1 MTTWKCG
8 GTYGCGARGNLE
20 KHTYCWSCHRSDT
33 RHLLEYGGKG
43 KDLGKWENGP
53 PKNKGGKGG
62 AKGKGKGKNADLPP
76 KGRDSSEDGD
86 EADPASAAI
95 ELKIKE
101 LESSLQ
107 GIRKIPELTRSSELL
122 AAEKLIKTDLDRAR
136 SARAAAL
143 PPNIQVERARVR
155 MDRATEAAAEA
166 KRGLEEK
173 RQQLKELQE
182 HITKAEKS
190 VAEKLLAQQNAE
202 QEYSE
207 TAAKYRDMPAVR
219 LASASKQGVD
229 DFGAFRS
236 KFAGSS
242 EIMGLLTAMEAAV
255 DRFTR
260 ANQFEGEEFGEAS
273 TERSTPAGEDSAMS
287 DLTSGS
293 KRSWDTS
300 EAQEAAGEAFSSL
313 GLDENATQ
321 KLKDE
326 FFKKLR
332 RTNVDVGDRPPP
344 SAMGGA
350 VAGGIDAEGMAC
362 CS

>member
-20 KHTYCWSCHRSDT
+20 KHTYCWSCLRSDT

-43 KDLGKWENGP
+43 RDLGKWENGP
-53 PKNKGGKGG
+53 PKSKGGKGG
-62 AKGKGKGKNADLPP
+62 AKGKGKGKNADLHP
-76 KGRDSSEDGD
+76 KGKDSSEDD
-86 EADPASAAI
+86 DAADAESAAI

-155 MDRATEAAAEA
+155 MDRAAEATAEA

-190 VAEKLLAQQNAE
+190 VADKLLAQQNAE

-207 TAAKYRDMPAVR
+207 TAAKCKDMLAVR
-219 LASASKQGVD
+219 LASASKSGD
-229 DFGAFRS
+229 GDFGAYRS
-236 KFAGSS
+236 KFASSS

-255 DRFTR
+255 ERFER
-260 ANQFEGEEFGEAS
+260 ASQFEGEEFE
-273 TERSTPAGEDSAMS
+273 EDGSQRTAPTGVDSGMS

-300 EAQEAAGEAFSSL
+300 EAQEAAGDAFSSL

-321 KLKDE
+321 KLKEE

-332 RTNVDVGDRPPP
+332 LTNVADIDHPPP
-344 SAMGGA
+344 SVLGGTT
-350 VAGGIDAEGMAC
+350 AGGIEATGISC

>member
-1 MTTWKCG
+1 MATWKCG
-8 GTYGCGARGNLE
+8 GTNGCGARGNLE
-20 KHTYCWSCHRSDT
+20 NHTYCWSCYRTDT

-43 KDLGKWENGP
+43 RDMGKWNDGP
-53 PKNKGGKGG
+53 PRNKGGKGSS
-62 AKGKGKGKNADLPP
+62 KGKGKGKDADPP
-76 KGRDSSEDGD
+76 NKGKDSSEAGG
-86 EADPASAAI
+86 ASDTAAAAI
-95 ELKIKE
+95 ELRIKE

-107 GIRKIPELTRSSELL
+107 GIRKIPDYTKSNELL

-155 MDRATEAAAEA
+155 MDRAAEATAEA
-166 KRGLEEK
+166 KRTLEEK
-173 RQQLKELQE
+173 RQQLKEFQE
-182 HITKAEKS
+182 NITKGEKL
-190 VAEKLLAQQNAE
+190 VADKLLAQQLAE

-207 TAAKYRDMPAVR
+207 TAAKYKDMPAVR
-219 LASASKQGVD
+219 LASASKTGD
-229 DFGAFRS
+229 GDFGAYRS

-255 DRFTR
+255 ERFQR
-260 ANQFEGEEFGEAS
+260 ASQFEGEEFEEDGSQRTAP
-273 TERSTPAGEDSAMS
+273 TGEDSGMS

-300 EAQEAAGEAFSSL
+300 EAQEAAGDAFSSL

-321 KLKDE
+321 KLKEE

-332 RTNVDVGDRPPP
+332 LTNVADVDHPPP
-344 SAMGGA
+344 SVPGGTT
-350 VAGGIDAEGMAC
+350 AGGIEATGISC